1 MLSTETCNR
10 NTVTNAED
18 PEIIPAMMDRIKINH
33 PALDEAHKSLGSQD
47 AGQDNAKQVHR
58 SQDHKHLES
67 VAPSVGYLPHQ
78 PPTSSS
84 DLESRLKESE
94 QSLEN
99 EKRYR
104 EREGILNE
112 KAIDDLQSQLKN
124 AEAQLEM
131 ERAKHQQTRLD
142 LIEKDKYANRQRQ
155 LMLDAVSELNRYLRG
170 NQVSNQAT
178 DDEIIQ
184 KVMMLR
190 IAIRDFAILHFE
202 GDIDH
207 FTINQGSLESLNELL
222 RLPLDDVVKYISTS
236 TTRVNIVR
244 AFLWAYLF
252 ENVFNRYSWT
262 WQGASNAFHD
272 ISGFLG
278 CFINDNGGRDAQG
291 QRKFHTWRANTA
303 SLLVEAMSFDE
314 TTVYS
319 DRKQL
324 IQRWSHHI
332 CQLLEPFRLSRRQ
345 DYMQG
350 LEGILSSSLELD
362 KEICKQIANFEWI
375 IPKKVPCAFV
385 PGAMEVEPGQQH
397 HNGNGLVT
405 LVLGP
410 GLVKHGKSSGDR
422 FDMTERLLK
431 IQVFCDR
438 PLGDMAEDKI
448 VSEPQERKGK
458 APGIKGKFQEYR
470 RRLGNASVPEHSEN
484 LS

>member
-1 MLSTETCNR
+1 MNR
-10 NTVTNAED
+10 V
-18 PEIIPAMMDRIKINH
+18 KINH
-33 PALDEAHKSLGSQD
+33 PTIEEAHRSLGPQD
-47 AGQDNAKQVHR
+47 ASQDNAEQVHR

-67 VAPSVGYLPHQ
+67 VAPNAGYLPHQ

-84 DLESRLKESE
+84 DLESRLKEAE

-112 KAIDDLQSQLKN
+112 KEIDYLQSQLKN

-131 ERAKHQQTRLD
+131 ERAKHQQTRSD

-202 GDIDH
+202 GDIDQ
-207 FTINQGSLESLNELL
+207 FTINQGLLKSLNELL
-222 RLPLDDVVKYISTS
+222 RLPPDDMVKYISTS
-236 TTRVNIVR
+236 TTRVNIFR

-252 ENVFNRYSWT
+252 ENVFNRFSWT
-262 WQGASNAFHD
+262 WQGAGSAFHD

-278 CFINDNGGRDAQG
+278 CFVNGNGGRDAQG

-332 CQLLEPFRLSRRQ
+332 SQLLEPFRVSRRQ
-345 DYMQG
+345 DYWQG
-350 LEGILSSSLELD
+350 LEGIISSSLELD

-375 IPKKVPCAFV
+375 IPEEVPCAFV
-385 PGAMEVEPGQQH
+385 PNAMEVEPGQQYH
-397 HNGNGLVT
+397 GSNGVVT

-422 FDMTERLLK
+422 FDMKEGLLK
-431 IQVFCDR
+431 TQVFCDR
-438 PLGDMAEDKI
+438 SPGDMAEDKT
-448 VSEPQERKGK
+448 VPESQERKGK
-458 APGIKGKFQEYR
+458 TPGIKGKFQEYR
-470 RRLGNASVPEHSEN
+470 RRLGNASVPEYNEN
-484 LS
+484 VS